1 MRRLIKISAY
11 SIFSVLA
18 VVLIAAVAL
27 YIRLSQGPVALD
39 FMRDTIE
46 GQINR
51 NLAGMTVS
59 IGGAVVE
66 RASDSGV
73 PHFRLRNLELRDT
86 SGNLIARAPRAA
98 IGFNEEALFKG
109 TVVPTSLELIGPKIR
124 VMRAI
129 DGGIELG
136 FGEAAPE
143 GESVTVDPA
152 PPADAA
158 GKTDQEK
165 TSAPIGS
172 GTDTAA
178 GAAAL
183 INVLS
188 GGTAD
193 GSPQTGSALGA
204 IETVRIAKAQINFYD
219 EANDAIWNI
228 PEAELVFQR
237 MPYGFAVA
245 SKAEVSNGAEAGTW
259 HADMSASYRRETRSF
274 GISLRISDLVP
285 ANISDEIFALSQLA
299 RVKVPLSG
307 QVEAEITDKGL
318 VTRATAEFSAAAG
331 EVGLPDYL
339 AEPIIIDEG
348 ALRADYDPVTG
359 SLIITDSS
367 LLVGNSRAQLQG
379 NVQPIRDPDGR
390 LTALKIAL
398 KARNVAIDAQ
408 GTANAQPVA
417 VDRIDFLG
425 TAAIE
430 EARLDI
436 EDLVVMSGNAG
447 IRLRGS
453 ITGGPESPGILL
465 SGRIRDLSS
474 LMMRK
479 LWPPIMAP
487 KTRAWINE
495 NIRDGRITEGE
506 FVVNLPVDSLA
517 TAQKTK
523 RLPQG
528 AVNAS
533 FKMDGVTTSYL
544 KDLPPLVRA
553 SGEAKLVDNDF
564 FLSVDKADVELA
576 SGRTGHLGP
585 STMVARDILAVET
598 MSEFDLDVRAEAQAL
613 IEYLSH
619 PVLNII
625 RNSGFDTSKL
635 SGDTKMKVKLS
646 LPLIKDVPKDR
657 VIVDASAHIS
667 KAALKEAL
675 PGIDIS
681 EGEIELT
688 VDQGVLKATGPAKIA
703 GIPSK
708 LTWTRAAG
716 EGAKQ
721 SAAIETELDGE
732 QRRKIGIDLG
742 TFVRGALGIKA
753 VLPDLG
759 DPQGRIDITAD
770 LDEADMRIQ
779 PINWYRPATP
789 KTSATLTYYANGE
802 QGRRVE
808 NLVVKGPGLSI
819 KGSIKLGPRNQ
830 GFRQADFSEVRLS
843 DQNIFALSVK
853 ASDDETAVVLKG
865 DSFDAR
871 PLIRGMFGSKGQG
884 EAPAEK
890 EPDTKP
896 VSITL
901 SLDRIYA
908 NRDELIT
915 GVSGT
920 LLARAG
926 KLQAAQVTGTFLS
939 GQPVTFK
946 VTPVAGGREMRING
960 RDGGAAIRAANLYS
974 KIAGGRIEF
983 YALLDQAGS
992 VTKGQLVLK
1001 DFQVRNEAAL
1011 AELDR
1016 KGKPKRDQ
1024 KVKDVMTFSRLTLPF
1039 SSDPKF
1045 IRIGNSLVRGAELGA
1060 VAEGVIR
1067 KADGSVDI
1075 TGTFI
1080 PAYAINAALSGIP
1093 LVGDILTGGKGQGII
1108 GVTFALGG
1116 TVDKP
1121 VFQMNPVSA
1130 VAPGFLRK
1138 IFEYSN
1144 GGAPT
1149 QPLNGK
1155 AVENN

>member
-11 SIFSVLA
+11 SISSVLA

-27 YIRLSQGPVALD
+27 YIRLSQGPVSLD
-39 FMRDTIE
+39 FMRETIE
-46 GQINR
+46 SQINR
-51 NLAGMTVS
+51 NLAGMTVA

-66 RASDSGV
+66 RAGSGV
-73 PHFRLRNLELRDT
+73 PHFRLRNLELKDKA
-86 SGNLIARAPRAA
+86 GNLIARAPRAA
-98 IGFNEEALFKG
+98 IGINEEALFKG
-109 TVVPTSLELIGPKIR
+109 SIVPTSLELIGPKIR

-129 DGGIELG
+129 DGAIELG

-143 GESVTVDPA
+143 SETVTVDA
-152 PPADAA
+152 PADPA
-158 GKTDQEK
+158 GKTDQEQ
-165 TSAPIGS
+165 TAPPV
-172 GTDTAA
+172 DTAT
-178 GAAAL
+178 GTAAL
-183 INVLS
+183 IAMLS
-188 GGTAD
+188 GGPPEEGQASGT
-193 GSPQTGSALGA
+193 ALGA
-204 IETVRIAKAQINFYD
+204 IETVRIAKAEIKFYD

-259 HADMSASYRRETRSF
+259 HADMSASYRRDTRSF
-274 GISLRISDLVP
+274 GLSVRISDLIP
-285 ANISDEIFALSQLA
+285 ANISDEVFALSQLA

-307 QVEAEITDKGL
+307 QIEAEVTDQGV
-318 VTRATAEFSAAAG
+318 VTKATAEFSAAAG

-339 AEPIIIDEG
+339 AEPIIVDEG

-359 SLIITDSS
+359 SIIITDSS

-379 NVQPIRDPDGR
+379 NVQPLRNADGR

-398 KARNVAIDAQ
+398 KARNVAVDTQ
-408 GTANAQPVA
+408 GANAKPVA
-417 VDRIDFLG
+417 VDRVDFLG

-436 EDLVVMSGNAG
+436 DDLVVMSGNAG

-465 SGRIRDLSS
+465 SGRIRDLSAT
-474 LMMRK
+474 LMRK

-487 KTRAWINE
+487 KTRGWINE
-495 NIRDGRITEGE
+495 NVRDGRITEGE
-506 FVVNLPVDSLA
+506 FVVKLPVDALA
-517 TAQKTK
+517 QAQRDK
-523 RLPQG
+523 RLPPG
-528 AVNAS
+528 AVNLSIKIADVS
-533 FKMDGVTTSYL
+533 TGYL

-553 SGEAKLVDNDF
+553 SGEAKLIDNDF
-564 FLSVDKADVELA
+564 FLNVDQADVELA

-598 MSEFDLDVRAEAQAL
+598 MAEFNLDVRAEAQAL

-619 PVLNII
+619 PVLNVIK
-625 RNSGFDTSKL
+625 NSGFDTSKL
-635 SGDTKMKVKLS
+635 SGDTRMDVKLS

-657 VIVDASAHIS
+657 VIVDASAHIA
-667 KAALKEAL
+667 KAALKDAL

-681 EGEIELT
+681 EGEIDLS
-688 VDQGVLKATGPAKIA
+688 VDQGVLKAQGPAKIA
-703 GIPSK
+703 GVPAK
-708 LTWTRAAG
+708 LTWIRAAG
-716 EGAKQ
+716 EGARQ
-721 SAAIETELDGE
+721 SATIETDLDGE
-732 QRRKIGIDLG
+732 QRRKLGIDLG
-742 TFVRGALGIKA
+742 TFVRGPLGIKA

-759 DPQGRIDITAD
+759 DPQGRVDLTVD
-770 LDEADMRIQ
+770 LDEADMLIQ

-789 KTSATLTYYANGE
+789 KTNATLTYFSKGD

-819 KGSIKLGPRNQ
+819 KGNIKLGPKDQ
-830 GFRQADFSEVRLS
+830 GFRQADFSEVRIS
-843 DQNIFALSVK
+843 DQNIFALSLK
-853 ASDDETAVVLKG
+853 ASESETTVVLKG

-871 PLIRGMFGSKGQG
+871 PLIRGMFGAKGQG
-884 EAPAEK
+884 DGQAGQ

-920 LLARAG
+920 LLARGG
-926 KLQAAQVTGTFLS
+926 KLQAAQLSGNFLS
-939 GQPVTFK
+939 GQPVEFR
-946 VTPVAGGREMRING
+946 VTPVEGGREMRING

-974 KIAGGRIEF
+974 KIAGGKIEF
-983 YALLDQAGS
+983 YALLDGAGS
-992 VTKGQLVLK
+992 VTRGQLVLR

-1024 KVKDVMTFSRLTLPF
+1024 TVKDVMTFAKLTLPF
-1039 SSDPKF
+1039 SSDARF
-1045 IRIGNSLVRGAELGA
+1045 IRIGKSLVRGAELGA
-1060 VAEGVIR
+1060 VAEGLIR
-1067 KADGSVDI
+1067 KSDGSVDI
-1075 TGTFI
+1075 QGTFI
-1080 PAYAINAALSGIP
+1080 PAYAVNAALSGIP
-1093 LVGDILTGGKGQGII
+1093 LLGPIVSGGQGEGIF

-1116 TVDKP
+1116 TIDKP
-1121 VFQMNPVSA
+1121 QFQMNPISA
-1130 VAPGFLRK
+1130 LAPGFLRK
-1138 IFEYSN
+1138 IFEYGNGGN
-1144 GGAPT
+1144 GGAPS